1 MKIVSSRKS
10 INILALVLACLGL
23 HYAGRNYI
31 VPEILG
37 RTGDSPNIVLI
48 SIDTLRADYFTS
60 EHLPRSWKWANENCL
75 YFTNAHANATWTLP
89 SHLTMLTGLL
99 PHEHQVELAVDLI
112 PDDIEMVQHRLRRRG
127 YNTIAFTGGG
137 FVGSE
142 FGFSRGFSEWNEYAG
157 EDVGPFVEARKYLS
171 SLSNS
176 RLDKPS
182 FLFLHTFYIHR
193 FDKDASGKFG
203 EFFPDAYDRR
213 VRNFDEKLIA
223 MIDSI
228 LKSPLSDNLRMIIT
242 SDHGEG
248 FGETYDNLYGGEF
261 VSEYHGDWPCPSQE
275 KIPLLIYDS
284 QNLAKGASD
293 KLVGLDDLCPTIEAW
308 AGIAGTRKNALLS
321 EDERGFLL
329 SESIPL
335 VGLDRCIRKG
345 DDISKRGVAKI
356 GRQGEYIETSA
367 IGFGKE
373 KKNIPRK
380 ELTDEKKKELKALGY
395 LVR

>member
-1 MKIVSSRKS
+1 MKIVSRRKW
-10 INILALVLACLGL
+10 INVLALVLACLGL
-23 HYAGRNYI
+23 YYTGRNYV

-37 RTGDSPNIVLI
+37 RTGNSPNIVLI

-60 EHLPRSWKWANENCL
+60 ERLPRSWKWADENSL

-89 SHLTMLTGLL
+89 SHLTMLTGML
-99 PHEHQVELAVDLI
+99 PHEHQVELAVNLI
-112 PDDIEMVQHRLRRRG
+112 PDNIEMVQQRLRRRG
-127 YNTIAFTGGG
+127 YKTIAFTGGG

-142 FGFSRGFSEWNEYAG
+142 FGFSRGFSEWHEDAD
-157 EDVGPFVEARKYLS
+157 EDVGPFVAARRHLS
-171 SLSNS
+171 SLSDG
-176 RLDKPS
+176 RFDKPV

-193 FDKDASGKFG
+193 FEKDASGKFG
-203 EFFPDAYDRR
+203 EFFPDEYDRR
-213 VRNFDEKLIA
+213 VRDFDEKLIA

-228 LKSPLSDNLRMIIT
+228 MKSPLSGNLRMIIT

-248 FGETYDNLYGGEF
+248 FGETYDNLYGRKF

-284 QNLAKGASD
+284 QKPVKGVSDRLA
-293 KLVGLDDLCPTIEAW
+293 GLDNISPTIEAW
-308 AGIAGTRKNALLS
+308 AGIAGSRTSTLL
-321 EDERGFLL
+321 DENERDFLL

-345 DDISKRGVAKI
+345 DDITKRGVAKI

-367 IGFGKE
+367 IGFEKE
-373 KKNIPRK
+373 KKNISRK

-395 LVR
+395 IVQ